1 MEPRS
6 VVRDAHFRTFQA
18 IFCDSN
24 PRVVGMRS
32 PLLPAL
38 LVSLLVGCGSDF
50 RTGFDIDAGAAS
62 TDASSTK
69 DADAPKKGD
78 AASPVDASLPP
89 PSSPSLAIVSGDGT
103 TVPSGWP
110 AGDPLRVRATSDGTT
125 PVVGATVRFTLSKG
139 NAIHV
144 QAPNGEVTTDSDG
157 IASVSINAFGIQPF
171 LGYDLATVTASWNG
185 KTADFSIIVT
195 AVPQGNAPM
204 PPLIQYEVPSGTHD
218 LGTAKAGS
226 ILKGAIVALAV
237 FQQGPSQ
244 GQPVPGWGFRLTNT
258 SDTLASA
265 DVACVPGTV
274 IADSKGIVTCD
285 VQVPSKPGSYYFMLF
300 AAGQLRWSDG
310 HLTAN

>member
-1 MEPRS
+1 
-6 VVRDAHFRTFQA
+6 
-18 IFCDSN
+18 
-24 PRVVGMRS
+24 MRS
-32 PLLPAL
+32 ALLPAL
-38 LVSLLVGCGSDF
+38 LVSMLVGCGSDVQN
-50 RTGFDIDAGAAS
+50 RFDADAGPGS

-69 DADAPKKGD
+69 DASTTKDAAAPKGD
-78 AASPVDASLPP
+78 AASSTDASPP
-89 PSSPSLAIVSGDGT
+89 PSSSPQLVVISGDGT

-110 AGDPLRVRATSDGTT
+110 AGDQLRVRATSDGKT
-125 PVVGATVRFTLSKG
+125 PVVGATVTFALSKG

-144 QAPNGEVTTDSDG
+144 QAPNGEVTTDADG

-204 PPLIQYEVPSGTHD
+204 PPLIQYNVPSGTHD

-244 GQPVPGWGFRLTNT
+244 GQPVPGWGFRLTSTN
-258 SDTLASA
+258 DTLASA

-274 IADSKGIVTCD
+274 LADSKGIVTCD
-285 VQVPSKPGSYYFMLF
+285 VQVPAKPGSYFFMLF
-300 AAGQLRWSDG
+300 AAGQLKWSDG